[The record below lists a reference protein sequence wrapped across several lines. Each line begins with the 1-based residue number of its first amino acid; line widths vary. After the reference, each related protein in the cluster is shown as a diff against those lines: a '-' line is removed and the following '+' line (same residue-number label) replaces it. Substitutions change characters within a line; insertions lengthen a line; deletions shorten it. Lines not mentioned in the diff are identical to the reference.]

1 MKLKKQK
8 REKIFLKLS
17 IINELDDDKINF
29 IMKL

>member
-8 REKIFLKLS
+8 KGKKFLKLR